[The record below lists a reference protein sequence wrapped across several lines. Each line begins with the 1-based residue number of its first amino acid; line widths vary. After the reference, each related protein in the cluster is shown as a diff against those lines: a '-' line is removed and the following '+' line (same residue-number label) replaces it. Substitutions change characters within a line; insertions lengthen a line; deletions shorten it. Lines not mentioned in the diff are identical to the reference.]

1 MDKNEHAFKELDF
14 ITTTFG
20 SNVMRI
26 EEVTD
31 KGYRTDSREFHFI
44 SFLEES
50 AFKKVNVGP
59 QVIKNYQPGD
69 KLSYNDIGGFIFNES
84 QLDRIAK
91 SRKCDVSLKEKG
103 VIQFDNETSKE

>member
-20 SNVMRI
+20 DNVMRI

-59 QVIKNYQPGD
+59 QVIKNYQSGD